1 MCAIAKSTRSGAV
14 LLVDV
19 AGSSSITPFTTERD
33 KKIRK
38 LSKRH
43 RSKKWIG
50 ADYTVTA
57 WDEFQTVLWDRETV
71 PYAILEVRQVL
82 APWDAYIGVG
92 FGEISG
98 WRSQKPINEA
108 LGGEGFERARAA
120 IDAVKAA
127 RGEKFRRLTHFESG
141 DQNRDAILNHLY
153 GLHDTLVQQVTER
166 QWATIGLVLDNSNQ
180 EKVATKLGVQP
191 STVTRNLKRGHFWQ
205 MKETAT
211 IVSGLLK
218 DEDVAHKRAIS

>member
-1 MCAIAKSTRSGAV
+1 MGAINKSTRTGVV

-19 AGSSSITPFTTERD
+19 AGSSDVTPFTAQRD

-43 RSKKWIG
+43 GSKKWIG

-57 WDEFQTVLWDRETV
+57 WDEFQTVLWDLSV
-71 PYAILEVRQVL
+71 LPYVILEVRQVL
-82 APWDAYIGVG
+82 APWEVYIGVG

-127 RGEKFRRLTHFESG
+127 RGDKFRRLTHFISG
-141 DQNRDAILNHLY
+141 DQDRDALLNHLY
-153 GLHDTLVQQVTER
+153 GLHDTLVQQITER
-166 QWATIGLVLDNSNQ
+166 QWATIGVALDISNQ
-180 EKVATKLGVQP
+180 EKVASKLGVQP

-205 MKETAT
+205 IKETAAF
-211 IVSGLLK
+211 VSSLLSN
-218 DEDVAHKRAIS
+218 ENFAQ